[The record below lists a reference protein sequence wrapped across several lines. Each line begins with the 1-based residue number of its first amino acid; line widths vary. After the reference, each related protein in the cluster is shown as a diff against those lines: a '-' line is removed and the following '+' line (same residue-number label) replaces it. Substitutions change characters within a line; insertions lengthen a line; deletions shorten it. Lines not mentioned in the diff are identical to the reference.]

1 MNEEQKIKAAV
12 EIMKAV
18 ASAVKELGSI
28 PSGHL
33 YAQLMGKMSLET
45 YQDMIAT
52 MERLNVISVKN
63 HLITYT
69 ANT

>member
-1 MNEEQKIKAAV
+1 MNKEQAMKLV
-12 EIMKAV
+12 EVMGIV
-18 ASAVKELGSI
+18 ASVIKEVGSI

-33 YAQLMGKMSLET
+33 YAQLMGKMSFET

>member
-1 MNEEQKIKAAV
+1 MNEEQKMKAAV

-33 YAQLMGKMSLET
+33 YARLMGKMSLDSYEKMT
-45 YQDMIAT
+45 ACMQRMGIIRI
-52 MERLNVISVKN
+52 EGN

-69 ANT
+69 GK

>member
-1 MNEEQKIKAAV
+1 MNEEQKMKAAV

-18 ASAVKELGSI
+18 ASAVKDLGSI

-33 YAQLMGKMSLET
+33 YAQLMGKMSLDSYEKMT
-45 YQDMIAT
+45 GAL
-52 MERLNVISVKN
+52 ERMGIIRIDGN

-69 ANT
+69 GK

>member
-1 MNEEQKIKAAV
+1 MNKEQAMKLV
-12 EIMKAV
+12 EVMGAV
-18 ASAVKELGSI
+18 ASVIKEVGSI

-33 YAQLMGKMSLET
+33 YAQLMGKMSFET
-45 YQDMIAT
+45 YQDMIET

-63 HLITYT
+63 NLITYT

>member
-18 ASAVKELGSI
+18 AGAIKDLGTI

-33 YAQLMGKMSLET
+33 YAQLMGKMSLDSYEKMLSAL
-45 YQDMIAT
+45 QRMGI
-52 MERLNVISVKN
+52 VSVDGN
-63 HLITYT
+63 HLVTYIGK
-69 ANT
+69 

>member
-1 MNEEQKIKAAV
+1 MNKKQAMKLV
-12 EIMKAV
+12 EVMGAV
-18 ASAVKELGSI
+18 ASVIKEVGSI

-33 YAQLMGKMSLET
+33 YAQLMGKMSFET
-45 YQDMIAT
+45 YQDMIET

-63 HLITYT
+63 NLITYT

>member
-33 YAQLMGKMSLET
+33 YAQLIGKMSLDSYEKMT
-45 YQDMIAT
+45 GAL
-52 MERLNVISVKN
+52 ERMGVIRIDGN

-69 ANT
+69 GK